1 MGYDGVMSDAPSPNP
16 SPPRFSPKG
25 LTACHHCD
33 QLHHLP
39 ALQGSLRASCARCG
53 STLLRHS
60 VNAVDKVLALNL
72 SALVLL
78 AIVNSFPLLS
88 LKIGG
93 RVHEA
98 GLLSA
103 TQGLFDAGQWELAL
117 LVVLTSLVFPL
128 LTALG
133 WLYMLLPIRL
143 GRHPPGLALVY
154 RWTRQLSPWSLI
166 AVFMLGV
173 LIAIFKLLDLATVI
187 PGIALFGLAALIV
200 ISTASRLLQS
210 PHLIWPLVGPEI
222 ATPTENPQALHQGF
236 HSCHHCGLLV
246 PDDQHTC
253 PRCHSHL
260 HARKPNSINRTLA
273 LLSAALILFIPANI
287 YPVMTVIWLGAGE
300 PSTIL
305 GGVVALIDGGML
317 PLALVVLVA
326 SIVVPAFKL
335 LVFGYLLLS
344 IRRGSHWRPIDRTR
358 LYRVTE
364 LIGAW
369 SMVDVYLVAILTAVV
384 QMDILATVRP
394 GLGATFFAAVVI
406 LTMLAAHS
414 FDPRLIWD
422 NREPR

>member
-1 MGYDGVMSDAPSPNP
+1 MPNP
-16 SPPRFSPKG
+16 QNTHPPPPRFSQTG

-33 QLHHLP
+33 QLHQLP
-39 ALQGSLRASCARCG
+39 SLQGSLRASCARCG

-60 VNAVDKVLALNL
+60 ENAVDKVVALNL

-88 LKIGG
+88 LKVGG
-93 RVHEA
+93 RVQDA

-103 TQGLFDAGQWELAL
+103 TRGLFDAGQWELGL

-128 LTALG
+128 FTALG
-133 WLYMLLPIRL
+133 WLYMLLPLRL
-143 GRHPPGLALVY
+143 GWHPPGLTWVY
-154 RWTRQLSPWSLI
+154 RWTHRLSPWSLI

-187 PGIALFGLAALIV
+187 PGIALIGLAALILV
-200 ISTASRLLQS
+200 STAARLLQS
-210 PHLIWPLVGPEI
+210 PHLIWPLLGPEI
-222 ATPTENPQALHQGF
+222 ASPVTHPQALQHGF

-246 PDDQHTC
+246 PDDQPIC
-253 PRCHSHL
+253 PRCDSHL
-260 HARKPNSINRTLA
+260 HARKPDSINRTLA
-273 LLSAALILFIPANI
+273 LLSAAVILFIPANV
-287 YPVMTVIWLGAGE
+287 YPVMTVIWLGSGE

-344 IRRGSHWRPIDRTR
+344 IRRGSNWRPVDRTR

-394 GLGATFFAAVVI
+394 GLGASFFAAVVV

-422 NREPR
+422 NQARQARQD